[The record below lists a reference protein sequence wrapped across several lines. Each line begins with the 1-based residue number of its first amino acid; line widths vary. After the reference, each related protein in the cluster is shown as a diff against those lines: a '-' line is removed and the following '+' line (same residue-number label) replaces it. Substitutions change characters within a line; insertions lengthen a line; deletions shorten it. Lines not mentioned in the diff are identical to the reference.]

1 MSDERN
7 HASHTD
13 KPDGTSS
20 KFGKLIRTISRNAT
34 PPKQTNLRSRRGV
47 HQDCD
52 FELDTTPSV
61 QPLEAGATGY
71 GGGIPGQGAVPMS
84 VQRDSVRAE
93 SLRKR
98 EKVAEMRR
106 KRQQQQQ
113 PLGAIGALG
122 VDAPGFFR
130 PAAAPRAAAAAS
142 LATLFGPPLG
152 AVEEGGGM
160 AEASSADIVEME
172 AAGARLVVQAQAAAF
187 NPADERFFNSPEL
200 DLLLHE
206 IDAAPLVSPAEPL
219 VFPAEPPA
227 RLAPASPAADAFVG
241 AIAGRPLAEGA
252 RRAAS
257 FGGSLAARTPPARG
271 EPGFII
277 NIPSTSLSPVVPFG
291 VRRVSDEGGLSRVA
305 SARLHHGR
313 LQTNAQQLQSAK
325 DEGRTA
331 ADRRGSGREVDGCED
346 DGGDGDGDG
355 DGDDD
360 VLEQLREEM
369 DMNRELRGELARLN
383 DVINAVANMAQAN
396 KTLCDI
402 NSEASKFN

>member
-1 MSDERN
+1 MSDQRN

-13 KPDGTSS
+13 KPDGTLS

-52 FELDTTPSV
+52 FELDTTPNV
-61 QPLEAGATGY
+61 QPLEAGDIGY
-71 GGGIPGQGAVPMS
+71 GGGIAGQGAVPMS

-113 PLGAIGALG
+113 PLGAIGELS
-122 VDAPGFFR
+122 VDAPGSVR
-130 PAAAPRAAAAAS
+130 SAAAPRAAAAAAS

-152 AVEEGGGM
+152 PVEDGGGM
-160 AEASSADIVEME
+160 AEASSADIAEME
-172 AAGARLVVQAQAAAF
+172 ADGARLVVQAQAQAAAF

-206 IDAAPLVSPAEPL
+206 IDAAPLV
-219 VFPAEPPA
+219 FPAEPPA
-227 RLAPASPAADAFVG
+227 HLAPASPAADAFVG

-271 EPGFII
+271 ESGFII

-325 DEGRTA
+325 DGGRTA
-331 ADRRGSGREVDGCED
+331 ADRRGSGREVDGCD
-346 DGGDGDGDG
+346 DGDG

-383 DVINAVANMAQAN
+383 DVINAVVNMAQAN

>member
-1 MSDERN
+1 MSDQRN
-7 HASHTD
+7 YASHTD
-13 KPDGTSS
+13 KPDGTLS
-20 KFGKLIRTISRNAT
+20 KFGKLIRTITAMQHRPSKRTYA
-34 PPKQTNLRSRRGV
+34 
-47 HQDCD
+47 HDADCD
-52 FELDTTPSV
+52 FELDTTPNV
-61 QPLEAGATGY
+61 QPLEAGDIGY
-71 GGGIPGQGAVPMS
+71 GGGIAGQGAVPMS

-113 PLGAIGALG
+113 PLGAIGELS
-122 VDAPGFFR
+122 VDAPGSVR
-130 PAAAPRAAAAAS
+130 SAAAPRAAAAAS

-152 AVEEGGGM
+152 PVEDGGGM
-160 AEASSADIVEME
+160 AEASSADIAEME
-172 AAGARLVVQAQAAAF
+172 ADGARLVVQAQAQAAAF

-206 IDAAPLVSPAEPL
+206 IDAAPLV
-219 VFPAEPPA
+219 FPAEPPA
-227 RLAPASPAADAFVG
+227 HLAPASPAADAFVG

-271 EPGFII
+271 ESGFII

-325 DEGRTA
+325 DGGRTA
-331 ADRRGSGREVDGCED
+331 ADRRGSGREVDGCD
-346 DGGDGDGDG
+346 DGDGDG
-355 DGDDD
+355 DRRRDDD

-383 DVINAVANMAQAN
+383 DVINAVVNMAQAN

-402 NSEASKFN
+402 NRKHQV